1 MPRCGVRLGAG
12 RKAQGI
18 TRKVSLTLT
27 EEQWN
32 QIESSGEPTVAAY
45 IQSLMNEVTLIKTE
59 IIPIYEIGNLNHVE
73 HKIVHRK
80 EAEEFWSIFA
90 SFEESAAPEVLER
103 ARESFLRVLFPK
115 GGDISQVEVKPN
127 FVCPFTGK
135 RFGSVK
141 AMIKA
146 AVPHLV
152 QSEIR
157 GRYVKHAVT

>member
-1 MPRCGVRLGAG
+1 MSRGGKRAGAG

-45 IQSLMNEVTLIKTE
+45 IQSLMYKVTPIIKETKIHSE
-59 IIPIYEIGNLNHVE
+59 SSNTNHRE
-73 HKIVHRK
+73 YQGLKRK
-80 EAEEFWSIFA
+80 EAEEYWSIFA
-90 SFEESAAPEVLER
+90 NFEESAAPEVLEGAR
-103 ARESFLRVLFPK
+103 AVFLRVLFPM
-115 GGDISQVEVKPN
+115 GVESAQLEVKPN
-127 FVCPFTGK
+127 FICPFTGK

-146 AVPHLV
+146 AVPHLAE
-152 QSEIR
+152 SER
-157 GRYVKHAVT
+157 RRLEKLMKSQ

>member
-1 MPRCGVRLGAG
+1 MPRGGRREGAG

-32 QIESSGEPTVAAY
+32 QIEASREPTVAAY
-45 IQSLMNEVTLIKTE
+45 IQGLMNKVTSIRNETDS
-59 IIPIYEIGNLNHVE
+59 IYEIGNLKHNEHQVVNRKDVE
-73 HKIVHRK
+73 
-80 EAEEFWSIFA
+80 EYWSIFA
-90 SFEESAAPEVLER
+90 SFEESAAPEVLEK
-103 ARESFLRVLFPK
+103 ARESFLRVLYPK
-115 GGDISQVEVKPN
+115 GEDTAQIEVKPN

-152 QSEIR
+152 QSENR
-157 GRYVKHAVT
+157 RLENRNK

>member
-1 MPRCGVRLGAG
+1 MPRGGARIGAG

-27 EEQWN
+27 EEQWS
-32 QIESSGEPTVAAY
+32 QIEASGEPTVAAY
-45 IQSLMNEVTLIKTE
+45 IQCLMNGVTSIKSE
-59 IIPIYEIGNLNHVE
+59 GISVYETGNFNHGE
-73 HKIVHRK
+73 HQLVNRK
-80 EAEEFWSIFA
+80 EVEEFWSIFA
-90 SFEESAAPEVLER
+90 SFEESTAPEVLEK
-103 ARESFLRVLFPK
+103 ARESFLRVLFPE
-115 GGDISQVEVKPN
+115 GGDIAQVQIKPN

-152 QSEIR
+152 QSESR
-157 GRYVKHAVT
+157 RLENRNK